1 MSLQATAYLSW
12 ETRSRKQRISASQQQ
27 RQHKTRRKVHRL
39 HSLVAAVTAL
49 LSVLVFYHTP
59 VNDHHSRRVELSLS
73 NEHPDELECPSESE
87 LSFPVTGSGSE
98 FPTEPLLEC
107 WKVDSATRTLGF
119 VNSMGFITALVP
131 PDGCNVTAA
140 GEQLQTFGSPHA
152 AVIEEYGVSTTGEPD
167 DRRLTG
173 CSAVRLSCS
182 IHCNG
187 FPHVETVAHCLSGT
201 PFEPFLRGVAG
212 RPRKI
217 GVFDCLPHGT
227 LETAVLVRPSVTR
240 LGDSVDTYPAG
251 SREDAVVTKQ
261 SLENAVRR
269 LRLPS
274 DVGDSPVS
282 LVVSVE
288 DVSAPIVGSWE
299 NWPYLTTE
307 AVQAMIN
314 GDLVDADGS
323 REDGLGRRNVES
335 LLDIWYSQ

>member
-1 MSLQATAYLSW
+1 
-12 ETRSRKQRISASQQQ
+12 
-27 RQHKTRRKVHRL
+27 
-39 HSLVAAVTAL
+39 
-49 LSVLVFYHTP
+49 
-59 VNDHHSRRVELSLS
+59 
-73 NEHPDELECPSESE
+73 
-87 LSFPVTGSGSE
+87 
-98 FPTEPLLEC
+98 
-107 WKVDSATRTLGF
+107 
-119 VNSMGFITALVP
+119 MGFITALVP

-152 AVIEEYGVSTTGEPD
+152 AVIEEYGILTTGEAD

-173 CSAVRLSCS
+173 CSAMRLSCS

-201 PFEPFLRGVAG
+201 PFEPFVRGVAG

-240 LGDSVDTYPAG
+240 LGDSGDTYPAG
-251 SREDAVVTKQ
+251 SPEDAVVTKQ
-261 SLENAVRR
+261 SLEDAVQR

-274 DVGDSPVS
+274 DVNDSPVS

-307 AVQAMIN
+307 AVLAMIN
-314 GDLVDADGS
+314 GDLVDADGRKLRVNHFRTNLPS
-323 REDGLGRRNVES
+323 VERMDSGGGMWNHCLIFGIHSERSVRWLESNDLVDGEGRS
-335 LLDIWYSQ
+335 LKETHRSTIGEGFCIPDGVTEGIYKLLCATAPLQLDASFVTPLLFDYYQG